1 MEAPTWPEYLDAA
14 PGALRLAQR
23 VDDPQA
29 GPGPRRP
36 PPSFTVGRSRRF
48 SRGAV
53 DAWMARRMRAALS
66 VDAVLEDIRPR
77 CRPQDAVQAPH
88 LPVQP
93 GGRATKSKPDARWS
107 HLRSP
112 RPSTTREKPQSRVFT
127 PERRLFESLLD
138 AFFDLSAPR
147 RSRPRTVQPAP
158 GLEHHE
164 PIPKVEAAVVVK
176 PEPAD
181 ILHQEVVQV
190 EPEDTPK
197 VEHPA
202 VTVREA
208 KALPIDHDVDVEP
221 DDLLVTNT
229 NSGAQAVALV
239 PVVNPIAATTVESA
253 LRSQHHVDVTNAA
266 RQSRWRSKQDVA
278 ALRLQARERMKVL
291 RARRRAAP

>member
-1 MEAPTWPEYLDAA
+1 M
-14 PGALRLAQR
+14 
-23 VDDPQA
+23 
-29 GPGPRRP
+29 
-36 PPSFTVGRSRRF
+36 SR
-48 SRGAV
+48 
-53 DAWMARRMRAALS
+53 
-66 VDAVLEDIRPR
+66 
-77 CRPQDAVQAPH
+77 
-88 LPVQP
+88 
-93 GGRATKSKPDARWS
+93 
-107 HLRSP
+107 LRSP

-147 RSRPRTVQPAP
+147 RSRPRAVQPAP

-164 PIPKVEAAVVVK
+164 PIPKVEAAVVMK

-197 VEHPA
+197 EEHPA

-229 NSGAQAVALV
+229 NSGAQAVALE
-239 PVVNPIAATTVESA
+239 PAVNPIAAATTVESA
-253 LRSQHHVDVTNAA
+253 LRSPRSGDVTNAA
-266 RQSRWRSKQDVA
+266 RQSRWRSKQDAA

-291 RARRRAAP
+291 RASQVVAQPSRCVKNWW